1 MYTKW
6 QKVVRSVTKMNRGE
20 TKLFIGEYEHSVD
33 AKGRVIMPVKLR
45 EDIGEKFIVTKGLD
59 GCLFAYSISEWT
71 NFEEKLKTLPL
82 TNKNARDF
90 VRFFLSGAVECE
102 IDKQGRFLIPGN
114 LRIYA
119 TLEKEI
125 IIIGVGTRIEIWNK
139 EEWKKYSSDE
149 NISADEIAENMTMLG
164 I

>member
-1 MYTKW
+1 M
-6 QKVVRSVTKMNRGE
+6 VESATKMIRGE

-33 AKGRVIMPVKLR
+33 AKGRVIMPAKLR
-45 EDIGEKFIVTKGLD
+45 EEGIGEKFIVTKGLD
-59 GCLFAYSISEWT
+59 GCLFAYSKTEWT

-102 IDKQGRFLIPGN
+102 IDKQGRFLIPNN
-114 LRIYA
+114 LRTYA

-139 EEWKKYSSDE
+139 QKWETYSSDE
-149 NISADEIAENMTMLG
+149 NISADQIAENMTMLG

>member
-1 MYTKW
+1 M
-6 QKVVRSVTKMNRGE
+6 VGSATKMSGGE
-20 TKLFIGEYEHSVD
+20 TRLFIGEYEHSVD
-33 AKGRVIMPVKLR
+33 AKGRVIMPAKLR

-59 GCLFAYSISEWT
+59 GCLFAYSKEEWN

-102 IDKQGRFLIPGN
+102 IDKQGRFLIPNN
-114 LRIYA
+114 LRTYA
-119 TLEKEI
+119 ILEKEI
-125 IIIGVGTRIEIWNK
+125 IIIGVGTRIEIWNR
-139 EEWKKYSSDE
+139 ENWKKYSSDE
-149 NISADEIAENMTMLG
+149 NISADEIAENMTMLC